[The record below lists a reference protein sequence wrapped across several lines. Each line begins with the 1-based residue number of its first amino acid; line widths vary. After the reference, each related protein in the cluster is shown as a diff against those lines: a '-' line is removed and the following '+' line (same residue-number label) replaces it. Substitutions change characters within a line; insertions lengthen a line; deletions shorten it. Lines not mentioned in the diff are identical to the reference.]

1 MNTISRYLTALLCVA
16 VLCVVTPA
24 MAQTPDGATPA
35 VEASCTQWGYI
46 LEYQRKEMKS

>member
-1 MNTISRYLTALLCVA
+1 MNTISRYLTVLLCVA
-16 VLCVVTPA
+16 DPA

-35 VEASCTQWGYI
+35 VEATYTQWGYI